1 MQLTIRSKVFWHEIT
16 LKVTTSNSHIVFY
29 LVPKQ
34 FNKSIGHDSA
44 LNDIEVFLRI
54 FQAAVAETELNP
66 AESSYIPRPLF
77 MCIMIVVTD
86 ERWP

>member
-1 MQLTIRSKVFWHEIT
+1 M
-16 LKVTTSNSHIVFY
+16 
-29 LVPKQ
+29 PKL

-44 LNDIEVFLRI
+44 LNDIEGLRI

-66 AESSYIPRPLF
+66 TESSYLPSPLF

-86 ERWP
+86 ER